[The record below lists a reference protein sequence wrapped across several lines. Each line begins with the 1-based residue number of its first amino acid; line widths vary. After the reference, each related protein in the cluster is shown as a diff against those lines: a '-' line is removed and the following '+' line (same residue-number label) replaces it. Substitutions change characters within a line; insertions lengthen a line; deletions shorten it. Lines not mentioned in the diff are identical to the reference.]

1 MTLDRRLLIPLL
13 AAGALLFIVS
23 GAIAG
28 VLIAESGD
36 GGDKK
41 DTGKGYLGVRVA
53 AAQGGL
59 RVVSL
64 DGDGPAAKAGIR
76 AGDVIRAVDGQVVR
90 TPQALR
96 RVVEAKEP
104 GERVTLTYERGERE
118 LQAVVELGEAPA
130 DAKIGAT
137 PAAGLPEG
145 LAPQLR
151 ELLQRQLDR
160 GDVDPEELLR
170 LLQRNASENVRLGKL
185 VEANAT
191 SLKLAPLDG
200 GDQVTLTLTPST
212 IIRRAGAAIKVS
224 GLAPGEIVLVLSMDG
239 GRTAFAVYAYG
250 LP

>member
-1 MTLDRRLLIPLL
+1 MRIHIIAIGARMPAWIEAGYEEYARRLPRECTLVLHEIPARRRAKGADISRLIAQEGARQWATVPSGARVIALDRAGRKLDTEALATEIKKRLAGGEDLAFLI
-13 AAGALLFIVS
+13 
-23 GAIAG
+23 
-28 VLIAESGD
+28 
-36 GGDKK
+36 GG
-41 DTGKGYLGVRVA
+41 
-53 AAQGGL
+53 
-59 RVVSL
+59 
-64 DGDGPAAKAGIR
+64 
-76 AGDVIRAVDGQVVR
+76 
-90 TPQALR
+90 
-96 RVVEAKEP
+96 
-104 GERVTLTYERGERE
+104 
-118 LQAVVELGEAPA
+118 
-130 DAKIGAT
+130 
-137 PAAGLPEG
+137 PEG

-250 LP
+250 P

>member
-28 VLIAESGD
+28 VLIAESG
-36 GGDKK
+36 GGDEKG
-41 DTGKGYLGVRVA
+41 TGKGYLGVRVA

-76 AGDVIRAVDGQVVR
+76 AGDVIRAVDGQLVR
-90 TPQALR
+90 TPEALR
-96 RVVEAKEP
+96 RLIEAKKP
-104 GERVTLTYERGERE
+104 GTRVTLTYERGERE

-130 DAKIGAT
+130 DARIEAT

-151 ELLQRQLDR
+151 ELLQRQLGR

-250 LP
+250 P